1 MKKKA
6 VLSSLLVI
14 ALCLCLIV
22 GGTFALFTDSH
33 ELDVAVTAGKVD
45 LTAVYDTSS
54 MLTWSSLYQTEKDA
68 RTDGLFDNSGTAKFV
83 TDTNNAY
90 TMVVIDRM
98 TPGDVA
104 KFKIDVENLSNVNV
118 QYRVRMISLAGEHDV
133 DLTEA
138 LTITAYI
145 DGFNYPVTG
154 NENASVWRYIDAN
167 QPIEDI
173 WVTIAFRNTPMD
185 LSDLSVGNPDNK
197 YQEAQA
203 KMAFVVEAVQGNAS
217 TFTVAESMNELTEN
231 RGYLPEGIIN
241 GEGKTIAVTDV
252 VGLKGSVTLANITV
266 NGKNNPNADGM
277 QMLFDVVNDEDATL
291 VLADG
296 AHLIATDNEY
306 AILSMLSG
314 NSDAFTLIV
323 DETAKISASGSG
335 SAALLAQGWDGDV
348 VNVIMN
354 GSAAQCLNLTNGANG
369 FVFVGE
375 DGTNIT
381 VNMFV
386 KTQTDKAQY
395 ARLIVAENAII
406 NWFVDGTY
414 DSTTYR

>member
-241 GEGKTIAVTDV
+241 GEGNTIAVTDV

-354 GSAAQCLNLTNGANG
+354 GSAAQCLNLTNGATG

>member
-6 VLSSLLVI
+6 VLSSVLVI
-14 ALCLCLIV
+14 ALCLCLIA

-277 QMLFDVVNDEDATL
+277 QMLFDVVNDEEATL
-291 VLADG
+291 LLADG
-296 AHLIATDNEY
+296 AHLIATNNEY

-375 DGTNIT
+375 DGTNLT